1 MVDIRNASK
10 AHVVE
15 VVLLLSNTGK
25 FSELHFGQLAKAT
38 FNGVGG
44 VCTSVFVFVH
54 LPDTELPRSS
64 IGLCD
69 ILCGVSL
76 TSTEYKISRVW
87 DDISIDRDL

>member
-10 AHVVE
+10 VHVVE
-15 VVLLLSNTGK
+15 VVLLVSDAGKLSQ
-25 FSELHFGQLAKAT
+25 LHFGQLAKAT
-38 FNGVGG
+38 SNGVGG

-76 TSTEYKISRVW
+76 TGTE
-87 DDISIDRDL
+87 